1 MEYRKLEDLRKLE
14 NNPRK
19 ISSEDFQ
26 ILVKSIKDNPD
37 YFEARPL
44 LLSDRTGELVIIA
57 GNQRYDAAKYL
68 GLKEVPTYL
77 LKGLT
82 EEREREIVIRD
93 NVNNGEWDMDKLA
106 EEWGD
111 LDLADWGLDLELDE
125 PEKEIEEEVNKR
137 LNRKR

>member
-77 LKGLT
+77 LKKAAQIHL
-82 EEREREIVIRD
+82 
-93 NVNNGEWDMDKLA
+93 
-106 EEWGD
+106 
-111 LDLADWGLDLELDE
+111 
-125 PEKEIEEEVNKR
+125 
-137 LNRKR
+137 

>member
-77 LKGLT
+77 LTGLT
-82 EEREREIVIRD
+82 RLMPCTEAHTLGLV
-93 NVNNGEWDMDKLA
+93 KLSLTVYA
-106 EEWGD
+106 M
-111 LDLADWGLDLELDE
+111 
-125 PEKEIEEEVNKR
+125 
-137 LNRKR
+137 LNFVDCQVR